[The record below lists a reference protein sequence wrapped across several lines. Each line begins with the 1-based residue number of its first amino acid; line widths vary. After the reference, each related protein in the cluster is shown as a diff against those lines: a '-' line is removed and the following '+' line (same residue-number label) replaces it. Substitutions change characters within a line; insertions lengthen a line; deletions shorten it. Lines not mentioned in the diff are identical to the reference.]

1 VPEERRPLFAS
12 DFPRLP
18 AVDAL
23 VDAFARGDYA
33 RVRAEG
39 RRLVE
44 SEKEDESVRRAA
56 RTLVS
61 RTDPDP
67 LAVWL
72 LVLAGVLLVV
82 LSVYWIGQRGA
93 SPAPA
98 APAPAR
104 LPSSSQ

>member
-1 VPEERRPLFAS
+1 LTDERRPPFAE

-18 AVDAL
+18 AIDAL
-23 VDAFARGDYA
+23 VEAFARGNYA

-39 RRLVE
+39 RRLAE
-44 SEKEDESVRRAA
+44 SEDQDENVRRAA

-82 LSVYWIGQRGA
+82 LSAYWIGQRGA
-93 SPAPA
+93 SA
-98 APAPAR
+98 APVAPRPA
-104 LPSSSQ
+104 SSS